1 MWIWEMGDCLW
12 DVRYVDMG
20 YRSPSMGF
28 SLGDHLWDRRSS
40 IFSIGDRLW
49 FAFGLVVAALS
60 SLWASS
66 LPLRGTYGVFMVST
80 GSSEGHP
87 GY

>member
-1 MWIWEMGDCLW
+1 
-12 DVRYVDMG
+12 MG
-20 YRSPSMGF
+20 YA
-28 SLGDHLWDRRSS
+28 LVN
-40 IFSIGDRLW
+40 FSIGDRLW

-66 LPLRGTYGVFMVST
+66 LPLRGTYGVFVVST